1 MNQPQP
7 SPEYSWDASLRQA
20 LSALRDCLEEARQ
33 NNEPLELLDRDVL
46 LDDLRACYRIISAWP
61 TRQTTPALPGIALP
75 AAAVSPAALG
85 AAAES
90 PAALPAALGAAAES
104 PAALPAA
111 AESPVALPAAAE
123 ASSELPSADE
133 PPAVLPA
140 AASNED
146 FASPDD
152 SVSEDDLEPLM
163 MDDLEPS
170 MGDDLAIADNAAA
183 SQIEWI
189 VGDPPLEEDQEED
202 TSEDTVE
209 DSAEDTVEGGRL
221 SIDATFSAEEA
232 PSADEPFL
240 EMSEEERGHEAANVH
255 EAAIEE
261 EATDEFEP
269 VDETEAANVHEAAI
283 EEEATD
289 EFEPVDETEAAIE
302 HGAAIEHE
310 AVNEHEASSEHEAA
324 IEHEVAIEAK
334 AGERA
339 PEERT
344 QRTEWYTPS
353 LFELS
358 TDHPTT
364 PNAQEDPG
372 SITAH
377 DDHLMFAVAE
387 NGNSEAAVVGG
398 PSRIEQLIQSS
409 KDGAARLADARLRP
423 VTDIKK
429 GLGLNEKFLLMRS
442 FFNNDAMR
450 FTADLDQLNRLNS
463 LQEAEEMLFDK
474 LLPGRHWDA
483 QSEADLTLFL
493 IIYRRFSAR

>member
-1 MNQPQP
+1 MSVSVSRHFFLCFSVLIFPHPGLHNIKRYCVILCMNQPQP
-7 SPEYSWDASLRQA
+7 APEFSWDASLRQA

-46 LDDLRACYRIISAWP
+46 LDDLRACYRIISVWP
-61 TRQTTPALPGIALP
+61 TRQATPALPGIALP
-75 AAAVSPAALG
+75 S
-85 AAAES
+85 AAEP
-90 PAALPAALGAAAES
+90 PAALPSAAEP
-104 PAALPAA
+104 PAALP
-111 AESPVALPAAAE
+111 S
-123 ASSELPSADE
+123 
-133 PPAVLPA
+133 

-146 FASPDD
+146 FVADD
-152 SVSEDDLEPLM
+152 SVSEVDLEQSM
-163 MDDLEPS
+163 GDDLEPS
-170 MGDDLAIADNAAA
+170 MGDDLAIADNTAAT
-183 SQIEWI
+183 QIEWI

-202 TSEDTVE
+202 IAEDKGEDT
-209 DSAEDTVEGGRL
+209 AEGGRL
-221 SIDATFSAEEA
+221 SIDATFSAEETLT
-232 PSADEPFL
+232 ADEPFL
-240 EMSEEERGHEAANVH
+240 KMSEEERGHEAAI
-255 EAAIEE
+255 EYAAAIEE
-261 EATDEFEP
+261 EATNEFEP
-269 VDETEAANVHEAAI
+269 VDETGADIEHAASIVQ
-283 EEEATD
+283 EATN
-289 EFEPVDETEAAIE
+289 EFEPVDETKTTDELEATT
-302 HGAAIEHE
+302 
-310 AVNEHEASSEHEAA
+310 
-324 IEHEVAIEAK
+324 EAK
-334 AGERA
+334 E
-339 PEERT
+339 PEPTPAERT

-364 PNAQEDPG
+364 PHIQVDPG

-377 DDHLMFAVAE
+377 DDHLMSAGAE

-463 LQEAEEMLFDK
+463 LQEAEEMLFGK
-474 LLPGRHWDA
+474 LLPGRQWDV

>member
-7 SPEYSWDASLRQA
+7 APEFSWDASLRQA

-46 LDDLRACYRIISAWP
+46 LDDLRACYRIISVWP
-61 TRQTTPALPGIALP
+61 TRQATPALPGIALP
-75 AAAVSPAALG
+75 S
-85 AAAES
+85 AAEP
-90 PAALPAALGAAAES
+90 PAALPS
-104 PAALPAA
+104 
-111 AESPVALPAAAE
+111 
-123 ASSELPSADE
+123 
-133 PPAVLPA
+133 

-146 FASPDD
+146 FVADD
-152 SVSEDDLEPLM
+152 SVSEVDLEQSM
-163 MDDLEPS
+163 GDDLEPS
-170 MGDDLAIADNAAA
+170 MGDDLAIADNTAAT
-183 SQIEWI
+183 QIEWI

-202 TSEDTVE
+202 IAEDKGEDT
-209 DSAEDTVEGGRL
+209 AEGGRL
-221 SIDATFSAEEA
+221 SIDATFSAEETLT
-232 PSADEPFL
+232 ADEPFL
-240 EMSEEERGHEAANVH
+240 KMSEEERGHEAAI
-255 EAAIEE
+255 EYAAAIEE
-261 EATDEFEP
+261 EATNEFEP
-269 VDETEAANVHEAAI
+269 VDETGADIEHAASIVQ
-283 EEEATD
+283 EATN
-289 EFEPVDETEAAIE
+289 EFEPVDETKTTDELEATT
-302 HGAAIEHE
+302 
-310 AVNEHEASSEHEAA
+310 
-324 IEHEVAIEAK
+324 EAK
-334 AGERA
+334 E
-339 PEERT
+339 PEPTPAERT

-364 PNAQEDPG
+364 PHIQVDPG

-377 DDHLMFAVAE
+377 DDHLMSAGAE

-463 LQEAEEMLFDK
+463 LQEAEEMLFGK
-474 LLPGRHWDA
+474 LLPGRQWDV

>member
-7 SPEYSWDASLRQA
+7 APEFSWDASLRQA

-46 LDDLRACYRIISAWP
+46 LDDLRACYRIISVWP
-61 TRQTTPALPGIALP
+61 TRQATPALPGIALP
-75 AAAVSPAALG
+75 S
-85 AAAES
+85 AAEP
-90 PAALPAALGAAAES
+90 PAALP
-104 PAALPAA
+104 
-111 AESPVALPAAAE
+111 
-123 ASSELPSADE
+123 SS
-133 PPAVLPA
+133 
-140 AASNED
+140 ASNED
-146 FASPDD
+146 FVADD
-152 SVSEDDLEPLM
+152 SVSEDDLEQSM
-163 MDDLEPS
+163 GDDLEPS
-170 MGDDLAIADNAAA
+170 MGDDLAIADNTAAT
-183 SQIEWI
+183 QIEWI

-202 TSEDTVE
+202 IPEDKGEDTSEDKG
-209 DSAEDTVEGGRL
+209 EDTAEGGRL
-221 SIDATFSAEEA
+221 SIDATFSAEETLT
-232 PSADEPFL
+232 ADEPFL
-240 EMSEEERGHEAANVH
+240 EMSEEERGHEAA
-255 EAAIEE
+255 IEE
-261 EATDEFEP
+261 EATNEFEP
-269 VDETEAANVHEAAI
+269 VDETGADIEHEAAI
-283 EEEATD
+283 VQEATNELEPVD
-289 EFEPVDETEAAIE
+289 ETGADIEHEAAIVQKATSEFEPVDEPKTADELEATTEAKE
-302 HGAAIEHE
+302 
-310 AVNEHEASSEHEAA
+310 
-324 IEHEVAIEAK
+324 
-334 AGERA
+334 
-339 PEERT
+339 PEPTPAERT

-364 PNAQEDPG
+364 PHTQEDPG

-377 DDHLMFAVAE
+377 NDHLMSAGAE
-387 NGNSEAAVVGG
+387 NRNSEAAVVGG

-463 LQEAEEMLFDK
+463 LQEAEEMLFGN

>member
-7 SPEYSWDASLRQA
+7 APEFSWDASLRQA

-46 LDDLRACYRIISAWP
+46 LDDLRACYRIISVWP
-61 TRQTTPALPGIALP
+61 TRQATPALPGIALP
-75 AAAVSPAALG
+75 SAAEPPAAEPP
-85 AAAES
+85 AAEP
-90 PAALPAALGAAAES
+90 PAALPS
-104 PAALPAA
+104 
-111 AESPVALPAAAE
+111 
-123 ASSELPSADE
+123 
-133 PPAVLPA
+133 

-146 FASPDD
+146 FVADD
-152 SVSEDDLEPLM
+152 SVSEDDLEQSM
-163 MDDLEPS
+163 GDDLEPS
-170 MGDDLAIADNAAA
+170 MGDDLAIADNTAAT
-183 SQIEWI
+183 QIEWI

-202 TSEDTVE
+202 IPEDKGEDTSEDKG
-209 DSAEDTVEGGRL
+209 EDTAEGGRL
-221 SIDATFSAEEA
+221 SIDATFSAEETLT
-232 PSADEPFL
+232 ADEPFL
-240 EMSEEERGHEAANVH
+240 EMSEEERGHEAA
-255 EAAIEE
+255 IEE
-261 EATDEFEP
+261 EATNEFEP
-269 VDETEAANVHEAAI
+269 VDETGADIEHEAAI
-283 EEEATD
+283 VQEATNELEPVD
-289 EFEPVDETEAAIE
+289 ETGADIEHAASIIVQKATNEFEPVDEPKTADELEATTEAKE
-302 HGAAIEHE
+302 
-310 AVNEHEASSEHEAA
+310 
-324 IEHEVAIEAK
+324 
-334 AGERA
+334 
-339 PEERT
+339 PEPTPAERT

-364 PNAQEDPG
+364 PHTQEDPG

-377 DDHLMFAVAE
+377 NDHLMSAGAE
-387 NGNSEAAVVGG
+387 NRNSEAAVVGG

-463 LQEAEEMLFDK
+463 LQEAEEILFGN

>member
-7 SPEYSWDASLRQA
+7 APEFSWDASLRQA

-46 LDDLRACYRIISAWP
+46 LDDLRACYRIISVWP
-61 TRQTTPALPGIALP
+61 TRQATPALPGIALP
-75 AAAVSPAALG
+75 S
-85 AAAES
+85 AAEP
-90 PAALPAALGAAAES
+90 PAALPS
-104 PAALPAA
+104 
-111 AESPVALPAAAE
+111 
-123 ASSELPSADE
+123 
-133 PPAVLPA
+133 

-146 FASPDD
+146 FVADD
-152 SVSEDDLEPLM
+152 SVSEVDLEQSM
-163 MDDLEPS
+163 GDDLEPS
-170 MGDDLAIADNAAA
+170 MGDDLAIADNTAAT
-183 SQIEWI
+183 QIEWI

-202 TSEDTVE
+202 IAEDKGEDT
-209 DSAEDTVEGGRL
+209 AEGGRL
-221 SIDATFSAEEA
+221 SIDATFSAEETLT
-232 PSADEPFL
+232 ADEPFL
-240 EMSEEERGHEAANVH
+240 KMSEEERGHEADIEHA
-255 EAAIEE
+255 AAIEE
-261 EATDEFEP
+261 EATNEFEP
-269 VDETEAANVHEAAI
+269 VDETGADIEHAASIVQ
-283 EEEATD
+283 EATN
-289 EFEPVDETEAAIE
+289 EFEPVDETKTTDELEATT
-302 HGAAIEHE
+302 
-310 AVNEHEASSEHEAA
+310 
-324 IEHEVAIEAK
+324 EAK
-334 AGERA
+334 E
-339 PEERT
+339 PEPTPAERT

-364 PNAQEDPG
+364 PHIQVDPG

-377 DDHLMFAVAE
+377 DDHLMSAGAE

-463 LQEAEEMLFDK
+463 LQEAEEMLFGK
-474 LLPGRHWDA
+474 LLPGRQWDV

>member
-1 MNQPQP
+1 M
-7 SPEYSWDASLRQA
+7 
-20 LSALRDCLEEARQ
+20 RDCLEEARQ

-61 TRQTTPALPGIALP
+61 TRQATPALPGIALP
-75 AAAVSPAALG
+75 SAAESPAALG

-90 PAALPAALGAAAES
+90 PAALPAALGAAAEAPS
-104 PAALPAA
+104 ALPAA
-111 AESPVALPAAAE
+111 AEPPAALPADAE

-133 PPAVLPA
+133 SPAVLPA

-152 SVSEDDLEPLM
+152 SVSEDDLEPSM
-163 MDDLEPS
+163 GDDLEPS
-170 MGDDLAIADNAAA
+170 KGDDLPIAENTAAA
-183 SQIEWI
+183 QIEWI
-189 VGDPPLEEDQEED
+189 VGDPPREEDQEED
-202 TSEDTVE
+202 TSEYTVE

-240 EMSEEERGHEAANVH
+240 EMSEEERGHEAAIEH
-255 EAAIEE
+255 AASIVQ
-261 EATDEFEP
+261 EATNEFEP
-269 VDETEAANVHEAAI
+269 VDETEAANVHEAFI
-283 EEEATD
+283 VHEATND
-289 EFEPVDETEAAIE
+289 FEPVDETEAAIE
-302 HGAAIEHE
+302 HE
-310 AVNEHEASSEHEAA
+310 AVNEHEVSSEHEAA

-364 PNAQEDPG
+364 PHTQEDPG

-377 DDHLMFAVAE
+377 DDHLMSAVAE

>member
-1 MNQPQP
+1 M
-7 SPEYSWDASLRQA
+7 
-20 LSALRDCLEEARQ
+20 RDCLEEARQ

-61 TRQTTPALPGIALP
+61 TRQATPALPGIALP

-90 PAALPAALGAAAES
+90 PAALPAD
-104 PAALPAA
+104 
-111 AESPVALPAAAE
+111 AE
-123 ASSELPSADE
+123 ASSEPPSADE

-152 SVSEDDLEPLM
+152 SVSEDDLEPSM
-163 MDDLEPS
+163 VDDLEPS
-170 MGDDLAIADNAAA
+170 MGDDLEPSKGDDLPIAENTAAA
-183 SQIEWI
+183 QIEWI
-189 VGDPPLEEDQEED
+189 VGDPPREEDQDED
-202 TSEDTVE
+202 TAEDTVE

-240 EMSEEERGHEAANVH
+240 EMSEEERGHEVANVH

-269 VDETEAANVHEAAI
+269 VDETEAANVHEAFI
-283 EEEATD
+283 VHEATND
-289 EFEPVDETEAAIE
+289 FEPVDETEAAIE

-372 SITAH
+372 SIIAH
-377 DDHLMFAVAE
+377 DDHLMSAVAE
-387 NGNSEAAVVGG
+387 NGNSEAAAVGG

>member
-1 MNQPQP
+1 LIFPHPGLHNIKRYCVILCMNQPQP
-7 SPEYSWDASLRQA
+7 APEFSWDASLRQA

-46 LDDLRACYRIISAWP
+46 LDDLRACYRIISVWP
-61 TRQTTPALPGIALP
+61 TRQATPALPGIALP
-75 AAAVSPAALG
+75 S
-85 AAAES
+85 AAEP
-90 PAALPAALGAAAES
+90 PAALP
-104 PAALPAA
+104 
-111 AESPVALPAAAE
+111 
-123 ASSELPSADE
+123 SS
-133 PPAVLPA
+133 
-140 AASNED
+140 ASNED
-146 FASPDD
+146 FVADD
-152 SVSEDDLEPLM
+152 SVSEDDLEQSM
-163 MDDLEPS
+163 GDDLEPS
-170 MGDDLAIADNAAA
+170 MGDDLAIADNTAAT
-183 SQIEWI
+183 QIEWI

-202 TSEDTVE
+202 IPEDKGEDT
-209 DSAEDTVEGGRL
+209 AEGGRL
-221 SIDATFSAEEA
+221 SIDATFSAEETLT
-232 PSADEPFL
+232 ADEPFL
-240 EMSEEERGHEAANVH
+240 EMSEEERGR

-261 EATDEFEP
+261 EATNEFEP
-269 VDETEAANVHEAAI
+269 VDETGADIEHEAAI
-283 EEEATD
+283 VQEATNELEPVD
-289 EFEPVDETEAAIE
+289 ETGADIEHEAAIVQKATSEFEPVDEPKTADELEATTEAKE
-302 HGAAIEHE
+302 
-310 AVNEHEASSEHEAA
+310 
-324 IEHEVAIEAK
+324 
-334 AGERA
+334 
-339 PEERT
+339 PEPTPAERT

-364 PNAQEDPG
+364 PHTQEDPG

-377 DDHLMFAVAE
+377 NDHLMSAGAE
-387 NGNSEAAVVGG
+387 NRNSEAAVVGG

-463 LQEAEEMLFDK
+463 LQEAEEMLFGN

>member
-7 SPEYSWDASLRQA
+7 APEFSWDASLRQA

-46 LDDLRACYRIISAWP
+46 LDDLRACYRIISVWP
-61 TRQTTPALPGIALP
+61 TRQATPALPGIALP
-75 AAAVSPAALG
+75 SAAEPPAA
-85 AAAES
+85 EP
-90 PAALPAALGAAAES
+90 PAALPS
-104 PAALPAA
+104 
-111 AESPVALPAAAE
+111 
-123 ASSELPSADE
+123 
-133 PPAVLPA
+133 

-146 FASPDD
+146 FVADD
-152 SVSEDDLEPLM
+152 SVSEDDLEQSM
-163 MDDLEPS
+163 GDDLEPS
-170 MGDDLAIADNAAA
+170 MGDDLAIADNTAAT
-183 SQIEWI
+183 QIEWI

-202 TSEDTVE
+202 IPEDKGEDTSEDKG
-209 DSAEDTVEGGRL
+209 EDTSEDKGEDTAEGGRL
-221 SIDATFSAEEA
+221 SIDATFSAEETLT
-232 PSADEPFL
+232 ADEPFL
-240 EMSEEERGHEAANVH
+240 EMSEEERGHEAA
-255 EAAIEE
+255 IEE
-261 EATDEFEP
+261 EATNEFEP
-269 VDETEAANVHEAAI
+269 VDETGADIEHEAAI
-283 EEEATD
+283 VQEATN
-289 EFEPVDETEAAIE
+289 ELEPVDET
-302 HGAAIEHE
+302 GADI
-310 AVNEHEASSEHEAA
+310 EHEAA
-324 IEHEVAIEAK
+324 IVQKATNEFESVDEPKTADELEATTEAK
-334 AGERA
+334 E
-339 PEERT
+339 PEPTPAERT

-364 PNAQEDPG
+364 PHTQEDPG

-377 DDHLMFAVAE
+377 NDHLMSAGAE
-387 NGNSEAAVVGG
+387 NRNSEAAVVGG

-463 LQEAEEMLFDK
+463 LQEAEEMLFGN

>member
-1 MNQPQP
+1 M
-7 SPEYSWDASLRQA
+7 
-20 LSALRDCLEEARQ
+20 RDCLEEARQ

-61 TRQTTPALPGIALP
+61 TRQTTPALPGMALP
-75 AAAVSPAALG
+75 AAAESPAALG

-90 PAALPAALGAAAES
+90 PAALPAALGAAAEAPS
-104 PAALPAA
+104 ALPAA
-111 AESPVALPAAAE
+111 AEPPAALPADAE

-133 PPAVLPA
+133 SPAVLPA

-152 SVSEDDLEPLM
+152 SVSEDDLEPSM
-163 MDDLEPS
+163 GDDLEPS
-170 MGDDLAIADNAAA
+170 KGDDLPIAENTAAA
-183 SQIEWI
+183 QIEWI
-189 VGDPPLEEDQEED
+189 VGDPPREEDQEED

-240 EMSEEERGHEAANVH
+240 EMSEEERGHEAAIEH
-255 EAAIEE
+255 AASIVQ
-261 EATDEFEP
+261 EATNEFEP

-364 PNAQEDPG
+364 PNAQENPG
-372 SITAH
+372 SIIAH
-377 DDHLMFAVAE
+377 DDHLMSAVAE
-387 NGNSEAAVVGG
+387 NGNSEAAAVGG

>member
-7 SPEYSWDASLRQA
+7 APEFSWDASLRQA

-46 LDDLRACYRIISAWP
+46 LDDLRACYRIISVWP
-61 TRQTTPALPGIALP
+61 TRQATPALPGIALP
-75 AAAVSPAALG
+75 S
-85 AAAES
+85 AAEP
-90 PAALPAALGAAAES
+90 PAALP
-104 PAALPAA
+104 
-111 AESPVALPAAAE
+111 
-123 ASSELPSADE
+123 SS
-133 PPAVLPA
+133 
-140 AASNED
+140 ASNED
-146 FASPDD
+146 FVADD
-152 SVSEDDLEPLM
+152 SVSEDDLEQSM
-163 MDDLEPS
+163 GDDLEPS
-170 MGDDLAIADNAAA
+170 MGDDLAIADNTAAT
-183 SQIEWI
+183 QIEWI

-202 TSEDTVE
+202 IPEDKGEDT
-209 DSAEDTVEGGRL
+209 AEGGRL
-221 SIDATFSAEEA
+221 SIDATFSAEETLT
-232 PSADEPFL
+232 ADEPFL
-240 EMSEEERGHEAANVH
+240 EMSEEERGHEAA
-255 EAAIEE
+255 IEE
-261 EATDEFEP
+261 EATNEFEP
-269 VDETEAANVHEAAI
+269 VDETGADIEHEAAI
-283 EEEATD
+283 VQEATNELEPVD
-289 EFEPVDETEAAIE
+289 ETGADIEHEAAIVQKATNEFEPVDEPKTADELEATTEAKE
-302 HGAAIEHE
+302 
-310 AVNEHEASSEHEAA
+310 
-324 IEHEVAIEAK
+324 
-334 AGERA
+334 
-339 PEERT
+339 PEPTPAERT

-364 PNAQEDPG
+364 PHTQEDPG

-377 DDHLMFAVAE
+377 NDHLMSAGAE
-387 NGNSEAAVVGG
+387 NRNSEAAVVGG

-463 LQEAEEMLFDK
+463 LQEAEEMLFGN

>member
-7 SPEYSWDASLRQA
+7 APEFSWDASLRQA

-46 LDDLRACYRIISAWP
+46 LDDLRACYRIISVWP
-61 TRQTTPALPGIALP
+61 TRQATPALPGIALP
-75 AAAVSPAALG
+75 SAAEPPAA
-85 AAAES
+85 EP
-90 PAALPAALGAAAES
+90 PAALPS
-104 PAALPAA
+104 
-111 AESPVALPAAAE
+111 
-123 ASSELPSADE
+123 
-133 PPAVLPA
+133 

-146 FASPDD
+146 FVADD
-152 SVSEDDLEPLM
+152 SVSEDDLEQSM
-163 MDDLEPS
+163 GDDLEPS
-170 MGDDLAIADNAAA
+170 MGDDLAIADNTAAT
-183 SQIEWI
+183 QIEWI

-202 TSEDTVE
+202 IPEDKGEDTSEDKG
-209 DSAEDTVEGGRL
+209 EDTSEDKGEDTSEDKGEDTAEGGRL
-221 SIDATFSAEEA
+221 SIDATFSAEETLT
-232 PSADEPFL
+232 ADEPFL
-240 EMSEEERGHEAANVH
+240 EMSEEERGHEAA
-255 EAAIEE
+255 IEE
-261 EATDEFEP
+261 EATNEFEP
-269 VDETEAANVHEAAI
+269 VDETGADIEHEAAI
-283 EEEATD
+283 VQEATNELEPVD
-289 EFEPVDETEAAIE
+289 ETGADIEHAASIIVQKATNEFEPVDEPKTADELEATTEAKE
-302 HGAAIEHE
+302 
-310 AVNEHEASSEHEAA
+310 
-324 IEHEVAIEAK
+324 
-334 AGERA
+334 
-339 PEERT
+339 PEPTPAERT

-364 PNAQEDPG
+364 PHTQEDPG

-377 DDHLMFAVAE
+377 NDHLMSAGAE
-387 NGNSEAAVVGG
+387 NRNSEAAVVGG

-463 LQEAEEMLFDK
+463 LQEAEEILFGN

>member
-1 MNQPQP
+1 M
-7 SPEYSWDASLRQA
+7 
-20 LSALRDCLEEARQ
+20 RDCLEEARQ

-46 LDDLRACYRIISAWP
+46 LDDLRACYRIISVWP
-61 TRQTTPALPGIALP
+61 TRQATPALPGIALP
-75 AAAVSPAALG
+75 SAAEPPAA
-85 AAAES
+85 EP
-90 PAALPAALGAAAES
+90 PAALPS
-104 PAALPAA
+104 
-111 AESPVALPAAAE
+111 
-123 ASSELPSADE
+123 
-133 PPAVLPA
+133 

-146 FASPDD
+146 FVADD
-152 SVSEDDLEPLM
+152 SVSEDDLEQSM
-163 MDDLEPS
+163 GDDLEPS
-170 MGDDLAIADNAAA
+170 MGDDLAIADNTAAT
-183 SQIEWI
+183 QIEWI

-202 TSEDTVE
+202 IPEDKGEDTSEDKG
-209 DSAEDTVEGGRL
+209 EDTSEDKGEDTAEGGRL
-221 SIDATFSAEEA
+221 SIDATFSAEETLT
-232 PSADEPFL
+232 ADEPFL
-240 EMSEEERGHEAANVH
+240 EMSEEERGHEAA
-255 EAAIEE
+255 IEE
-261 EATDEFEP
+261 EATNEFEP
-269 VDETEAANVHEAAI
+269 VDETGADIEHEAAI
-283 EEEATD
+283 VQEATN
-289 EFEPVDETEAAIE
+289 ELEPVDET
-302 HGAAIEHE
+302 GADI
-310 AVNEHEASSEHEAA
+310 EHEAA
-324 IEHEVAIEAK
+324 IVQKATNEFESVDEPKTADELEATTEAK
-334 AGERA
+334 E
-339 PEERT
+339 PEPTPAERT

-364 PNAQEDPG
+364 PHTQEDPG

-377 DDHLMFAVAE
+377 NDHLMSAGAE
-387 NGNSEAAVVGG
+387 NRNSEAAVVGG

-463 LQEAEEMLFDK
+463 LQEAEEMLFGN

>member
-7 SPEYSWDASLRQA
+7 SPEFSWDASLRQA

-61 TRQTTPALPGIALP
+61 TRQTTPALPGM
-75 AAAVSPAALG
+75 
-85 AAAES
+85 
-90 PAALPAALGAAAES
+90 
-104 PAALPAA
+104 ALPAA
-111 AESPVALPAAAE
+111 AESPSALGAALPAAAEAPSALGAAAEASSAFPAALPDAAE

-152 SVSEDDLEPLM
+152 SVSEDDLEQSMGDDLEQSM
-163 MDDLEPS
+163 GDDLEPS
-170 MGDDLAIADNAAA
+170 MGDDLPIADNTAAA
-183 SQIEWI
+183 QIEWI
-189 VGDPPLEEDQEED
+189 VGDPPREEDQEED
-202 TSEDTVE
+202 SAEDTVE

-221 SIDATFSAEEA
+221 SIDAAFSGSETL
-232 PSADEPFL
+232 SSDEPFL

-255 EAAIEE
+255 EAA
-261 EATDEFEP
+261 F
-269 VDETEAANVHEAAI
+269 

-289 EFEPVDETEAAIE
+289 EFEPVDETEAAIVHE
-302 HGAAIEHE
+302 AAIEEEATNEFE
-310 AVNEHEASSEHEAA
+310 AVDETGADIEHEASSEYEAA
-324 IEHEVAIEAK
+324 IEHEVATEAK
-334 AGERA
+334 DGERA
-339 PEERT
+339 PAERT

-364 PNAQEDPG
+364 PHAQEDPG

-377 DDHLMFAVAE
+377 DDHLMSAVAE
-387 NGNSEAAVVGG
+387 NGNSEAAAVGG

-463 LQEAEEMLFDK
+463 LQEAEEMLFGS

>member
-7 SPEYSWDASLRQA
+7 APEFSWDASLRQA

-46 LDDLRACYRIISAWP
+46 LDDLRACYRIISVWP
-61 TRQTTPALPGIALP
+61 TRQATPALPGIALP
-75 AAAVSPAALG
+75 SAAEPPAA
-85 AAAES
+85 EP
-90 PAALPAALGAAAES
+90 PAALPSAAEPPAAEP
-104 PAALPAA
+104 PAALP
-111 AESPVALPAAAE
+111 S
-123 ASSELPSADE
+123 
-133 PPAVLPA
+133 

-146 FASPDD
+146 FVADD
-152 SVSEDDLEPLM
+152 SVSEDDLEQSM
-163 MDDLEPS
+163 GDDLEPS
-170 MGDDLAIADNAAA
+170 MGDDLAIADNTAAT
-183 SQIEWI
+183 QIEWI

-202 TSEDTVE
+202 IPEDKGEDTSEDKG
-209 DSAEDTVEGGRL
+209 EDTSEDKGEDTSEDKGEDTAEGGRL
-221 SIDATFSAEEA
+221 SIDATFSAEETLT
-232 PSADEPFL
+232 ADEPFL
-240 EMSEEERGHEAANVH
+240 EMSEEERGHEAA
-255 EAAIEE
+255 IEE
-261 EATDEFEP
+261 EATNEFEP
-269 VDETEAANVHEAAI
+269 VDETGADIEHEAAI
-283 EEEATD
+283 VQEATNELEPVD
-289 EFEPVDETEAAIE
+289 ETGADIEHAASIIVQKATNEFEPVDEPKTADELEATTEAKE
-302 HGAAIEHE
+302 
-310 AVNEHEASSEHEAA
+310 
-324 IEHEVAIEAK
+324 
-334 AGERA
+334 
-339 PEERT
+339 PEPTPAERT

-364 PNAQEDPG
+364 PHTQEDPG

-377 DDHLMFAVAE
+377 NDHLMSAGAE
-387 NGNSEAAVVGG
+387 NRNSEAAVVGG

>member
-1 MNQPQP
+1 M
-7 SPEYSWDASLRQA
+7 
-20 LSALRDCLEEARQ
+20 
-33 NNEPLELLDRDVL
+33 
-46 LDDLRACYRIISAWP
+46 
-61 TRQTTPALPGIALP
+61 G
-75 AAAVSPAALG
+75 
-85 AAAES
+85 
-90 PAALPAALGAAAES
+90 
-104 PAALPAA
+104 
-111 AESPVALPAAAE
+111 
-123 ASSELPSADE
+123 
-133 PPAVLPA
+133 
-140 AASNED
+140 
-146 FASPDD
+146 
-152 SVSEDDLEPLM
+152 
-163 MDDLEPS
+163 DDLEPS
-170 MGDDLAIADNAAA
+170 MGDDLPIADNTAAA
-183 SQIEWI
+183 QIEWI
-189 VGDPPLEEDQEED
+189 VGDPPREEDQEED
-202 TSEDTVE
+202 SAEDTVE

-221 SIDATFSAEEA
+221 SIDAAFSGSETL
-232 PSADEPFL
+232 SSDEPFL
-240 EMSEEERGHEAANVH
+240 EMSEEERGHEAAIVH

-261 EATDEFEP
+261 EAT
-269 VDETEAANVHEAAI
+269 N
-283 EEEATD
+283 

-302 HGAAIEHE
+302 HG
-310 AVNEHEASSEHEAA
+310 
-324 IEHEVAIEAK
+324 VATEAK
-334 AGERA
+334 DGERA

-358 TDHPTT
+358 TNHPTT
-364 PNAQEDPG
+364 PHAQEDPG

-377 DDHLMFAVAE
+377 DDHLMSAVAE
-387 NGNSEAAVVGG
+387 NGNSEAAAVGG

-463 LQEAEEMLFDK
+463 LQEAEEMLFGS

>member
-1 MNQPQP
+1 LSVSVSRHFFLCFSGLIFPHPGLHNIKRYCVILCMNQPQP
-7 SPEYSWDASLRQA
+7 APEFSWDASLRQA

-46 LDDLRACYRIISAWP
+46 LDDLRACYRIISVWP
-61 TRQTTPALPGIALP
+61 TRQATPALPGIALP
-75 AAAVSPAALG
+75 SAAEPPAA
-85 AAAES
+85 EP
-90 PAALPAALGAAAES
+90 PAALPS
-104 PAALPAA
+104 
-111 AESPVALPAAAE
+111 
-123 ASSELPSADE
+123 
-133 PPAVLPA
+133 

-146 FASPDD
+146 FVADD
-152 SVSEDDLEPLM
+152 SVSEDDLEQSM
-163 MDDLEPS
+163 GDDLEPS
-170 MGDDLAIADNAAA
+170 MGDDLAIADNTAAT
-183 SQIEWI
+183 QIEWI

-202 TSEDTVE
+202 IPEDKGEDTSEDKG
-209 DSAEDTVEGGRL
+209 EDTSEDKGEDTSEDKGEDTAEGGRL
-221 SIDATFSAEEA
+221 SIDATFSAEETLT
-232 PSADEPFL
+232 ADEPFL
-240 EMSEEERGHEAANVH
+240 EMSEEERGHEAA
-255 EAAIEE
+255 IEE
-261 EATDEFEP
+261 EATNEFEP
-269 VDETEAANVHEAAI
+269 VDETGADIEHEAAI
-283 EEEATD
+283 VQEATNELEPVD
-289 EFEPVDETEAAIE
+289 ETGADIEHAASIIVQKATNEFEPVDEPKTADELEATTEAKE
-302 HGAAIEHE
+302 
-310 AVNEHEASSEHEAA
+310 
-324 IEHEVAIEAK
+324 
-334 AGERA
+334 
-339 PEERT
+339 PEPTPAERT

-364 PNAQEDPG
+364 PHTQEDPG

-377 DDHLMFAVAE
+377 NDHLMSAGAE
-387 NGNSEAAVVGG
+387 NRNSEAAVVGG

-463 LQEAEEMLFDK
+463 LQEAEEILFGN

>member
-61 TRQTTPALPGIALP
+61 TRQATPALPGIALP
-75 AAAVSPAALG
+75 SAAESPAALG

-111 AESPVALPAAAE
+111 AEPPAALPADAE

-152 SVSEDDLEPLM
+152 SVSEDDLEPSM
-163 MDDLEPS
+163 GDDLEPS
-170 MGDDLAIADNAAA
+170 KGDDLPIAENTAAA
-183 SQIEWI
+183 QIEWI
-189 VGDPPLEEDQEED
+189 VGDPPREEDQEED

-240 EMSEEERGHEAANVH
+240 EMSEEERGH
-255 EAAIEE
+255 
-261 EATDEFEP
+261 
-269 VDETEAANVHEAAI
+269 EAANVHEAAI

-463 LQEAEEMLFDK
+463 LQEAEEMLFGN

>member
-75 AAAVSPAALG
+75 S
-85 AAAES
+85 AAEP
-90 PAALPAALGAAAES
+90 PAALP
-104 PAALPAA
+104 
-111 AESPVALPAAAE
+111 
-123 ASSELPSADE
+123 SS
-133 PPAVLPA
+133 
-140 AASNED
+140 ASNED
-146 FASPDD
+146 FVADD
-152 SVSEDDLEPLM
+152 SVSEDDLEPSM
-163 MDDLEPS
+163 GDDLEPS
-170 MGDDLAIADNAAA
+170 KGDDLPIAENTAAA
-183 SQIEWI
+183 QIEWI
-189 VGDPPLEEDQEED
+189 VGDPPREEDQEED

-232 PSADEPFL
+232 LSADEPFL

-269 VDETEAANVHEAAI
+269 VDETEAA
-283 EEEATD
+283 
-289 EFEPVDETEAAIE
+289 IE

-310 AVNEHEASSEHEAA
+310 AVNEHEVSSEHEAA

-364 PNAQEDPG
+364 PHTQEDPG

-377 DDHLMFAVAE
+377 DDHLMSAVAE

>member
-1 MNQPQP
+1 MLIFPHPGLHNIKRYCVILCMNQPQP
-7 SPEYSWDASLRQA
+7 APEFSWDASLRQA

-46 LDDLRACYRIISAWP
+46 LDDLRACYRIISVWP
-61 TRQTTPALPGIALP
+61 TRQATPALPGIALP
-75 AAAVSPAALG
+75 S
-85 AAAES
+85 AAEP
-90 PAALPAALGAAAES
+90 PAALPS
-104 PAALPAA
+104 
-111 AESPVALPAAAE
+111 
-123 ASSELPSADE
+123 
-133 PPAVLPA
+133 

-146 FASPDD
+146 FVADD
-152 SVSEDDLEPLM
+152 SVSEVDLEQSM
-163 MDDLEPS
+163 GDDLEPS
-170 MGDDLAIADNAAA
+170 MGDDLAIADNTAAT
-183 SQIEWI
+183 QIEWI

-202 TSEDTVE
+202 IAEDKGEDT
-209 DSAEDTVEGGRL
+209 AEGGRL
-221 SIDATFSAEEA
+221 SIDATFSAEETLT
-232 PSADEPFL
+232 ADEPFL
-240 EMSEEERGHEAANVH
+240 KMSEEERGHEADIEHA
-255 EAAIEE
+255 AAIEE
-261 EATDEFEP
+261 EATNEFEP
-269 VDETEAANVHEAAI
+269 VDETGADIEHAASIVQ
-283 EEEATD
+283 EATN
-289 EFEPVDETEAAIE
+289 EFEPVDETGADIE
-302 HGAAIEHE
+302 HAASIVQE
-310 AVNEHEASSEHEAA
+310 ATNEFEPVDETKTTDELEATT
-324 IEHEVAIEAK
+324 EAK
-334 AGERA
+334 E
-339 PEERT
+339 PEPTPAERT

-364 PNAQEDPG
+364 PHIQVDPG

-377 DDHLMFAVAE
+377 DDHLMSAGAE

-463 LQEAEEMLFDK
+463 LQEAEEMLFGK
-474 LLPGRHWDA
+474 LLPGRQWDV